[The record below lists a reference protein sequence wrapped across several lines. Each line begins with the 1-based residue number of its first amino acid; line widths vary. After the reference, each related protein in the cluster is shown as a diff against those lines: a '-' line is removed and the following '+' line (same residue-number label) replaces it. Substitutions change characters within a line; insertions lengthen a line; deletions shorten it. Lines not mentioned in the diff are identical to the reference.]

1 MASLVSHHDD
11 PRHQHYQEEEEEG
24 EICSICLGTLPRWA
38 SEFLRFTCCG
48 KGIHKECDAQLLK
61 SACSQNCPM
70 CRAPN
75 ASLEEQH
82 KRSLRWAKK
91 SKAWAMFGVGCDFQ
105 CGRGV
110 SESKEMARLWYEK
123 AAEQGYVDAQYI
135 LSVMHAKGEGGL
147 PVSMEK
153 ARLWCEKAAEQGHPK
168 AQFGLG
174 FRLGFMHYSGEGGL
188 PVSKEKARLWYEK
201 AAEQGHSNAQ
211 FALDLMHDNGEDG
224 LPLSMEKARL
234 WCEKAAEQGHPMAQY
249 NLSVMHAKGEGGP
262 VSKEHCFFWLGRV
275 DEKGYEKATPF
286 LDGLKSCCFSC
297 GKTGNMKLKCCAR
310 CKCAYYCS
318 RECQV
323 AAWNGGHKAAC
334 KQIRRKQQS
343 AKSSQ

>member
-153 ARLWCEKAAEQGHPK
+153 ARLWCEKAAEQGHP
-168 AQFGLG
+168 
-174 FRLGFMHYSGEGGL
+174 
-188 PVSKEKARLWYEK
+188 
-201 AAEQGHSNAQ
+201 
-211 FALDLMHDNGEDG
+211 
-224 LPLSMEKARL
+224 
-234 WCEKAAEQGHPMAQY
+234 MAQY

-286 LDGLKSCCFSC
+286 LDGLKLKSCCFSC